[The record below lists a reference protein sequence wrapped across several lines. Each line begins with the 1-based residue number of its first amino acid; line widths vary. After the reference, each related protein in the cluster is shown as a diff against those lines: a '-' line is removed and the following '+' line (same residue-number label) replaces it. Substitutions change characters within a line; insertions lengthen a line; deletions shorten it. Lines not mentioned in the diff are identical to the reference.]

1 MTYRIQGSI
10 YINIEDETSRS
21 RPSVRAR
28 RGGKLAS
35 NETVCYGNKEV
46 LRVKR
51 LYTVC
56 ITLCIVSMLIYI
68 NEVDTMRLLL

>member
-1 MTYRIQGSI
+1 MTYKIQGSI
-10 YINIEDETSRS
+10 YINVEDETSRS

-28 RGGKLAS
+28 RWGKLAS
-35 NETVCYGNKEV
+35 NETVCYRNKEV

-51 LYTVC
+51 LYTIC

-68 NEVDTMRLLL
+68 EEVDTMGLLL